1 MSDTLRRICQCLHFC
16 QTMGANK
23 EFMWIY
29 GAYKHDKVL
38 DRGLDYCLTTPDTCV
53 ICIEKRKHSSLDISP
68 RRDESVPV
76 TPKVKCLKYRSSSID
91 TETEAWETSS
101 RAEHTQGPIHTA
113 SAFSLWNG
121 SARPVHQIFSVR
133 ATPYGESWQRIN
145 HRSFLDMCLTKTRAG
160 KSRGYRY
167 AMVFKMFSVC
177 MYVCM

>member
-1 MSDTLRRICQCLHFC
+1 MTCFKWLNLKHVRYSEAYMPMSAVLSNH
-16 QTMGANK
+16 GANK

-91 TETEAWETSS
+91 TETEA
-101 RAEHTQGPIHTA
+101 
-113 SAFSLWNG
+113 
-121 SARPVHQIFSVR
+121 
-133 ATPYGESWQRIN
+133 
-145 HRSFLDMCLTKTRAG
+145 
-160 KSRGYRY
+160 
-167 AMVFKMFSVC
+167 
-177 MYVCM
+177 

>member
-133 ATPYGESWQRIN
+133 RNLESWGGYFYFR
-145 HRSFLDMCLTKTRAG
+145 K
-160 KSRGYRY
+160 KSHFILCGN
-167 AMVFKMFSVC
+167 AEIK
-177 MYVCM
+177 